1 MRRSLLF
8 KLMLCYII
16 TVSLMFMGANTLGN
30 YILSDYLTTN
40 LYEQLNLNA
49 SNMAHGT
56 VIKKYYSTL
65 LTNDNT
71 TEKKDETKKTD
82 SSKSKKNAKDK
93 NTSKKDTNNNA
104 TSNETIENLDEKLED
119 TVINNDVITYYLQM
133 ISQATTYNIW
143 LLDADGN
150 FLNDSNNNITSDEN
164 ILDYNNRFFYL
175 DTHRETT
182 IPKLVDKP
190 SIFSIEEI
198 VLNGNHVGYLVV
210 FTDVNS
216 VNTLLDTL
224 IPIMNIA
231 ILLCA
236 AIILVMFIL
245 IYFLTVHPIHKI
257 TNFAIEA
264 SQGKFNKKV
273 NIRSND
279 ECKDLANAVFY
290 LTSEL
295 NNIDEYQ
302 RNFISNISHDFRSPL
317 TSIKGYLEA
326 MLDGTIPPDNYN
338 KYLNTILFE
347 AERLTGLTTNLLTL
361 NQLDNTKQL
370 LNKTDFDI
378 NYIIRKTTDLY
389 EGVCQK
395 NKITLETNFES
406 EHQFV
411 TADQAKIQQ
420 VINNILDNAIK
431 FSPHNSSIIIS
442 TYVKV
447 EKVFITIKDHGQGI
461 PKESLSRI
469 WERFYK
475 SDTSRGKD
483 KKGTGL
489 GLAITKEI
497 INAHHENINVISTVG
512 VGTEFSFSLPKA
524 K

>member
-1 MRRSLLF
+1 
-8 KLMLCYII
+8 
-16 TVSLMFMGANTLGN
+16 
-30 YILSDYLTTN
+30 
-40 LYEQLNLNA
+40 
-49 SNMAHGT
+49 
-56 VIKKYYSTL
+56 
-65 LTNDNT
+65 
-71 TEKKDETKKTD
+71 
-82 SSKSKKNAKDK
+82 
-93 NTSKKDTNNNA
+93 
-104 TSNETIENLDEKLED
+104 
-119 TVINNDVITYYLQM
+119 
-133 ISQATTYNIW
+133 
-143 LLDADGN
+143 
-150 FLNDSNNNITSDEN
+150 
-164 ILDYNNRFFYL
+164 
-175 DTHRETT
+175 
-182 IPKLVDKP
+182 
-190 SIFSIEEI
+190 
-198 VLNGNHVGYLVV
+198 
-210 FTDVNS
+210 
-216 VNTLLDTL
+216 
-224 IPIMNIA
+224 
-231 ILLCA
+231 
-236 AIILVMFIL
+236 
-245 IYFLTVHPIHKI
+245 
-257 TNFAIEA
+257 
-264 SQGKFNKKV
+264 
-273 NIRSND
+273 
-279 ECKDLANAVFY
+279 
-290 LTSEL
+290 
-295 NNIDEYQ
+295 
-302 RNFISNISHDFRSPL
+302 
-317 TSIKGYLEA
+317 